1 MRTSRTERRLKKL
14 SHSKAGFKRK
24 SGTIIFMAAGAIAIL
39 SILALGTTS
48 SVTQALKLAKRVTD
62 TETCAY
68 IASSVARV
76 LRVVFASDATPACI
90 TLYDLRD
97 REIPF
102 GDKTAQVTFEDEQG
116 KVNIDLAPKEVL
128 MRLPTFSG
136 QEDLVDA
143 IVVANIAVEQELLLI
158 DGMTREIYDELKD
171 ITTAHGIGVVN
182 IHTATEG
189 TLYALGMDGD
199 LVNKI
204 KTYLAGNDGEQGT
217 LDDNFF
223 NSVSDVVV
231 LLEPYGLIA
240 AQITLLQNLI
250 ASGQLGTT
258 TDRVTF
264 NIVVKKSER
273 VLKTYSIVVAVAGG
287 QIVGSGIVSWSEV

>member
-1 MRTSRTERRLKKL
+1 MKKSSL
-14 SHSKAGFKRK
+14 FKAGFKRK
-24 SGTIIFMAAGAIAIL
+24 SGTIIFMAAGAIAVL

-68 IASSVARV
+68 IASSVARAM
-76 LRVVFASDATPACI
+76 RVVFASDASPACI
-90 TLYDLRD
+90 TRYDLRD

-102 GDKTAQVTFEDEQG
+102 GDKTAQVTFKDEQS
-116 KVNIDLAPKEVL
+116 KINIDLAPKEVL
-128 MRLPTFSG
+128 LRLPTLSG

-143 IVVANIAVEQELLLI
+143 IVAANIAVEQELLLVN
-158 DGMTREIYDELKD
+158 GMTREIYDELKE
-171 ITTAHGIGVVN
+171 ITTAHGIGIIN

-189 TLYALGMDGD
+189 TLHALGMDSD

-204 KTYLAGNDGEQGT
+204 KTYLAGDDGEQGT
-217 LDDNFF
+217 PDDNFF
-223 NSVSDVVV
+223 NSVTDIVP
-231 LLEPYGLIA
+231 LLEPFGLTA
-240 AQITLLQNLI
+240 GQITLLQNLI
-250 ASGQLGTT
+250 ASAQLGTT

-264 NIVVKKSER
+264 NIVVKKNER